1 MNTIPVLKYTEELT
15 IQIIIICVG
24 NFFGRATKAAWGE
37 QRRCQRPKGK
47 HRLCAQSILSPAT
60 FSRYFLRAAQV
71 ALQKVTYT
79 DDDQ

>member
-24 NFFGRATKAAWGE
+24 NFFGRASKAAWGE
-37 QRRCQRPKGK
+37 QRPKGK

-79 DDDQ
+79 DDEQ